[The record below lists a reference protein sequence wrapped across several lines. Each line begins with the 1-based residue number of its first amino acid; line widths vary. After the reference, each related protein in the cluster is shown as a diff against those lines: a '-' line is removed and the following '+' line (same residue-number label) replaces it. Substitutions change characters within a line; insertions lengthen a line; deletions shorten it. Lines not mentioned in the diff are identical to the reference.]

1 MLTMT
6 LMSIDAEIRKLYNDI
21 LGELDA
27 EVRMKTVEELTKIK
41 AVSTDLHEALSKLH
55 EAGDDE
61 DAVDRIM
68 RRYGGRISVDDGFL
82 VLRRLPLLKWPIF
95 HLPGDI

>member
-68 RRYGGRISVDDGFL
+68 RR
-82 VLRRLPLLKWPIF
+82 
-95 HLPGDI
+95 